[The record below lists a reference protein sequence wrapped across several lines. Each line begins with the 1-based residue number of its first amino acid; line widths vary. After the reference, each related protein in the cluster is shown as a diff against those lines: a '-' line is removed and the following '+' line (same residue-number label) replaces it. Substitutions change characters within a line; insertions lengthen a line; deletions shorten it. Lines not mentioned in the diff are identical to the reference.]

1 MATEKLFTVAGVTD
15 LEGTVKVRFGNDLIS
30 RIKIFSKGNAQV
42 RLIELPNPMSKLEA
56 LQYLSTHAEYQ
67 DRESSFVI
75 QSKLQEK
82 SKAAKRGEV
91 KVAGTKKVSQPQ
103 STKETV

>member
-1 MATEKLFTVAGVTD
+1 MATEKLFTVAGVTNSQ
-15 LEGTVKVRFGNDLIS
+15 GTVKVRFGNDLIS
-30 RIKIFSKGNAQV
+30 RIKIFSKGDTQV
-42 RLIELPNPMSKLEA
+42 RLIELPNAMSKLEA
-56 LQYLSTHAEYQ
+56 LQYLSTHDEYQ

-91 KVAGTKKVSQPQ
+91 KVAGTKKVAKTET
-103 STKETV
+103 TKETV